1 MTPIITFAVL
11 VRIPARDGPYLS
23 LINSI
28 LAVHESGGS
37 EKAPNLS

>member
-23 LINSI
+23 LIVEVQ
-28 LAVHESGGS
+28 LDSGRT
-37 EKAPNLS
+37 